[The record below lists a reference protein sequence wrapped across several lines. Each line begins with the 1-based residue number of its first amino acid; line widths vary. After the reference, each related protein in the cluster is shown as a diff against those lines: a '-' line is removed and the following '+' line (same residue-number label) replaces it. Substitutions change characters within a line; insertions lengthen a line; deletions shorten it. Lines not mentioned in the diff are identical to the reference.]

1 MKLFVGILTLAL
13 VATTGFANLHCAAP
27 LADIPSRWVD
37 MSEKCINA
45 VRNQIQKEVDA
56 SFVYLSMAA
65 YFSQDTINRPGFA
78 AHYFKAA
85 REEREH
91 ATTLIDYLTMRGQLT
106 KEVTNL
112 ITIPTLEK
120 FAWETAAESLTDAL
134 NLETNVTESIRNVIA
149 FCESDKKKDKH
160 NNNVNYNDYHLV
172 DYLTGVYLEEQYKGQ
187 REIAGKL
194 STLKKMMDH
203 HGQIGEFLFDKT
215 LLE

>member
-1 MKLFVGILTLAL
+1 MKLAVGIFTLAL
-13 VATTGFANLHCAAP
+13 VASTALANLHCTVP
-27 LADIPSRWVD
+27 KADIPERWID

-56 SFVYLSMAA
+56 SFVYLAMAA
-65 YFSQDTINRPGFA
+65 HFARDTINRPGFA
-78 AHYFKAA
+78 EHYFAA
-85 REEREH
+85 AKEERSH
-91 ATTLIDYLTMRGQLT
+91 AMVLIEYLTMRGQLT
-106 KEVTNL
+106 SDVTNL
-112 ITIPTLEK
+112 IRLPTLEK
-120 FAWETAAESLTDAL
+120 FTWSNGAESLTDAL
-134 NLETNVTESIRNVIA
+134 NLETNVTESICNVISI
-149 FCESDKKKDKH
+149 CESDKKKDMK
-160 NNNVNYNDYHLV
+160 VYNDYHLV